1 MRFHIL
7 GPIRLG
13 SHTPTAS
20 KLRAVLGLLLVQ
32 ADNVVSIDTII
43 DELWGENPP
52 RTATT
57 TVQVYVSH
65 LRKACAAE
73 DAGSGVSRFG
83 AGGRIVTAAPGY
95 LMRTEPG
102 ELDMTRFE
110 ALRAQG
116 ISAAAQEDLV
126 SASHLFRE
134 ALRVWSGSALAGV
147 RRGALLNATALR
159 LEEQRMSTLDQAVA
173 IDLRL
178 GRHREL
184 LGELTATA
192 MEHSFDERVHAH
204 LMTALY
210 RSDRQSD
217 ALLVF
222 NRIRRTL
229 VKEMGTEPGPALRTL
244 HERILRSDP
253 GLLWRSA
260 EQQPGEQHAGG
271 RRLLEQRLVGLH
283 PTGHQPIVPAGHQ
296 PLVPVGRRAAR
307 AEHVGLITA
316 VQHAYRAELWQV
328 AWDLADGLRH
338 YLQAT
343 AAWPEWETVNEIA
356 LAAAHHIGD
365 QRRIDVALHTRELI
379 RRRAAAG
386 CERSA
391 AG

>member
-1 MRFHIL
+1 MRFHVL

-13 SHTPTAS
+13 SYTPTAS

-32 ADNVVSIDTII
+32 ADNVVPIDTII
-43 DELWGENPP
+43 DELWGDNPP

-57 TVQVYVSH
+57 TVQVYVSQ

-73 DAGSGVSRFG
+73 DAASGLSRFG
-83 AGGRIVTAAPGY
+83 EGGRIVTAAPGY
-95 LMRTEPG
+95 LLRTEPG
-102 ELDMTRFE
+102 ELDMARFE
-110 ALRAQG
+110 ALGAEG
-116 ISAAAQEDLV
+116 ISAAAQRDLV
-126 SASHLFRE
+126 RASHLFRE

-147 RRGALLNATALR
+147 RGGALLNATALR
-159 LEEQRMSTLDQAVA
+159 LEEQRMSTLDRAVA

-184 LGELTATA
+184 LGELTSMA
-192 MEHSFDERVHAH
+192 MEHPFDERVHAH
-204 LMTALY
+204 FMTALY

-229 VKEMGTEPGPALRTL
+229 VQELGTEPGSALRTL
-244 HERILRSDP
+244 HERILRSEP
-253 GLLWRSA
+253 GLLWHPADQHPVEPRPFERQPAGPRSVGQRPA
-260 EQQPGEQHAGG
+260 ELQPAEHRPAAP
-271 RRLLEQRLVGLH
+271 VGLR
-283 PTGHQPIVPAGHQ
+283 V
-296 PLVPVGRRAAR
+296 AR

-356 LAAAHHIGD
+356 LAAARHIGD
-365 QRRIDVALHTRELI
+365 QRRIDAALNTRELI

-386 CERSA
+386 
-391 AG
+391 

>member
-1 MRFHIL
+1 MRFHVL

-13 SHTPTAS
+13 SYTPTAS

-32 ADNVVSIDTII
+32 ADNVVSLDTII
-43 DELWGENPP
+43 DELWGDNPP

-73 DAGSGVSRFG
+73 DAASGVSGFG
-83 AGGRIVTAAPGY
+83 SGGRIVTAAPGY

-102 ELDMTRFE
+102 ELDVARFE
-110 ALRAQG
+110 TLRAQAV
-116 ISAAAQEDLV
+116 SAAAQEDLV
-126 SASHLFRE
+126 RASHLFRE
-134 ALRVWSGSALAGV
+134 ALRVWSGAALAGV

-159 LEEQRMSTLDQAVA
+159 LEEQRMSTLDQAIA

-184 LGELTATA
+184 LSELTSMA

-222 NRIRRTL
+222 NRIRRIL

-253 GLLWRSA
+253 GLLWRPA
-260 EQQPGEQHAGG
+260 EQHPGERHPPG
-271 RRLLEQRLVGLH
+271 R
-283 PTGHQPIVPAGHQ
+283 Q
-296 PLVPVGRRAAR
+296 PLVPVGLRAAR
-307 AEHVGLITA
+307 AEHVGLVTA
-316 VQHAYRAELWQV
+316 VQHAYRAELWHV

-338 YLQAT
+338 YMQAT
-343 AAWPEWETVNEIA
+343 AAWLEWETVNEIA

-365 QRRIDVALHTRELI
+365 QRRIDVALRTRELI

-386 CERSA
+386 CEHSA

>member
-1 MRFHIL
+1 MRFHVL

-32 ADNVVSIDTII
+32 ADNVVSIDTMI

-57 TVQVYVSH
+57 TVQVYVSN

-73 DAGSGVSRFG
+73 DAACGVSRFG
-83 AGGRIVTAAPGY
+83 GGGRIVTAAPGY

-102 ELDMTRFE
+102 ELDVARFE
-110 ALRAQG
+110 SLRAEG
-116 ISAAAQEDLV
+116 VSAAAQRDLV
-126 SASHLFRE
+126 GASHLFRE

-159 LEEQRMSTLDQAVA
+159 LEEQRMSTLDQAIA
-173 IDLRL
+173 IDLIL

-184 LGELTATA
+184 LGELTSMA
-192 MEHSFDERVHAH
+192 MEHPFDERVHAH
-204 LMTALY
+204 FMTALY

-229 VKEMGTEPGPALRTL
+229 VKEMGTEPGSALRTL

-253 GLLWRSA
+253 GLLWRPA
-260 EQQPGEQHAGG
+260 EEHPVEQHPVEPHPVERQRAGPRPEG
-271 RRLLEQRLVGLH
+271 RR
-283 PTGHQPIVPAGHQ
+283 PAGHQ
-296 PLVPVGRRAAR
+296 LAEHQPAEHQPDLPVGQRVAR

-316 VQHAYRAELWQV
+316 VQHAYRAELWHV

-338 YLQAT
+338 YLQAS

-356 LAAAHHIGD
+356 LAAARHIGD
-365 QRRIDVALHTRELI
+365 QRRIDVALRTRELI

-386 CERSA
+386 
-391 AG
+391 